1 MGGANYGSSGQ
12 VLTSQGSGSAVQW
25 ASPSGT
31 IIQTIKKRL
40 TSSTSTT
47 SGSYQEVLSQAITLS
62 SSSNKVIIVAVCQC
76 QGWGDR
82 DRRANTGVFH
92 TNVNTSNQF
101 SYGTDGEYHTAADG
115 SPPYSFG
122 VTTHY
127 IIDTPGST
135 SRTYKIGLRSEDG
148 SNVGVQG
155 DSSYDRSYIILQEIT
170 A

>member
-1 MGGANYGSSGQ
+1 M
-12 VLTSQGSGSAVQW
+12 
-25 ASPSGT
+25 
-31 IIQTIKKRL
+31 
-40 TSSTSTT
+40 
-47 SGSYQEVLSQAITLS
+47 
-62 SSSNKVIIVAVCQC
+62 
-76 QGWGDR
+76 
-82 DRRANTGVFH
+82 
-92 TNVNTSNQF
+92 NTSNQF

>member
-1 MGGANYGSSGQ
+1 MLVTPLVHSLGHGAHLF
-12 VLTSQGSGSAVQW
+12 V
-25 ASPSGT
+25 PED
-31 IIQTIKKRL
+31 
-40 TSSTSTT
+40 
-47 SGSYQEVLSQAITLS
+47 EVVGYELALEC
-62 SSSNKVIIVAVCQC
+62 IIVAVCQC